1 MLRSLK
7 ERCVQKAKEFSAQP
21 WVETRV
27 LSEIA
32 TRGIVISVLC
42 EIAITEIYSVKSLFV
57 CGKVIKGTVSIVLCE
72 IATGGILKV

>member
-1 MLRSLK
+1 M
-7 ERCVQKAKEFSAQP
+7 
-21 WVETRV
+21 
-27 LSEIA
+27 
-32 TRGIVISVLC
+32 ISVLC